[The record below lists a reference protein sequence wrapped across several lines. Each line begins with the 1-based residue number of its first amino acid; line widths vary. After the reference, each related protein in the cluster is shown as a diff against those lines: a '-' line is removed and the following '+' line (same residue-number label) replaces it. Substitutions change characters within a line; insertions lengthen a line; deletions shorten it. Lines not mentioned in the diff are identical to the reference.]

1 MESRNIIF
9 SKKLTFFFLVNETL
23 ANLNMVL
30 SNILYIK
37 AIMFLRK
44 NIVLVLIILSQ
55 LSACTLIPGQHVRF
69 FSSQSNLELPV
80 IEENE
85 TILKKLNIKTIDAQ
99 LIIDMEKDFN
109 NRSLGPN
116 NVANHYFDY
125 RIGSKTIK
133 GIPERKAYD
142 QYRVGPRDIL
152 TITVWGHP
160 ELTIP
165 AGEFRSAESA
175 GNVVGEDGKF
185 FYPFAGVIQAAG
197 RTVEE
202 IREELT
208 RKLSKYIEN
217 VQLDVRMAGYRSQR
231 VYVVGEVVQPG
242 IYVVKD
248 IPLTV
253 LEAINSAGGVN
264 PTADLRNITLTRDD
278 KTYSINLLSLYEGGD
293 IKQNVLLKHGDV
305 LNVPNNVFNKV
316 FLLGE
321 TTLSRGFGARPRS
334 IIMDKGRITLL
345 EALSDAGGLTQDTS
359 DAARIF
365 IFRSG
370 LGKPEI
376 FHLDARSPETFVLAD
391 RFSLQPRDLIY
402 VNRTELIRWNEIVFQ
417 ITPIINL
424 LNIFDGSLNVQPLQ

>member
-1 MESRNIIF
+1 MG
-9 SKKLTFFFLVNETL
+9 
-23 ANLNMVL
+23 L
-30 SNILYIK
+30 SNILYLKEI
-37 AIMFLRK
+37 ISLRK
-44 NIVLVLIILSQ
+44 VILLILIILSQ

-69 FSSQSNLELPV
+69 FSSQSNMELPV
-80 IEENE
+80 VEENE
-85 TILKKLNIKTIDAQ
+85 TILKKLNIKTINAQ
-99 LIIDMEKDFN
+99 LIIEMEKDFN
-109 NRSLGPN
+109 NRSLGPD

-133 GIPERKAYD
+133 GIPERKGYD

-231 VYVVGEVVQPG
+231 VYVVGEVTQPG

-253 LEAINSAGGVN
+253 LEAINSAGGVKSE
-264 PTADLRNITLTRDD
+264 ADLRNITLTRDD